1 MRTLEFLVDATKQ
14 KAGDAIREL
23 RSVKNTELVGEVI
36 LQMQANRET
45 LLLVVDARGRKV
57 GLLSI
62 DQLTDPLLNGPLVSL
77 KR

>member
-1 MRTLEFLVDATKQ
+1 LLVNDKYTTAK
-14 KAGDAIREL
+14 KALREL
-23 RSVKNTELVGEVI
+23 RSVQATELAGEVV

-45 LLLVVDARGRKV
+45 LLLVVDDDKKTIGV
-57 GLLSI
+57 LSI